1 MANPL
6 GREANRQG
14 ELDWW
19 LRQNFHSHIIDRL
32 ECRLFVVD
40 GLDAGEV
47 EVVAVWGDGDD
58 DGLVVGGLG
67 RDGAGF
73 ELVGHRL
80 INRDVD
86 CCFD

>member
-1 MANPL
+1 
-6 GREANRQG
+6 
-14 ELDWW
+14 
-19 LRQNFHSHIIDRL
+19 
-32 ECRLFVVD
+32 
-40 GLDAGEV
+40 
-47 EVVAVWGDGDD
+47 VVAVWGDGDD